1 MKKNVLDYEPLNAI
15 FVENEDPLIFYKQI
29 KLIVN
34 KFLNKDGMIFLEI
47 NERFGDDILNLFSDL
62 KFKRL
67 SINKDINDKDRWLS
81 GLYYE

>member
-1 MKKNVLDYEPLNAI
+1 
-15 FVENEDPLIFYKQI
+15 
-29 KLIVN
+29 
-34 KFLNKDGMIFLEI
+34 MIFLEI

-67 SINKDINDKDRWLS
+67 SINKDINGKDRWLS